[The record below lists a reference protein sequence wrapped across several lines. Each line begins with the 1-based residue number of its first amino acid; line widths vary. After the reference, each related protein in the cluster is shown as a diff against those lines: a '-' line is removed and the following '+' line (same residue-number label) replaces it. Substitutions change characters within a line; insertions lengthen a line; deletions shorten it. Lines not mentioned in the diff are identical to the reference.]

1 MSNQPVQTVTTSA
14 DKAKLVLA
22 GAAVVAGVVGFYA
35 LAGQATLIRAAAL
48 VGGLALAIAFAWTSY
63 HGRVFIGFAS
73 ESVKETKKVVW
84 PSRREAMQITGV
96 VFGFVLVMALFLWGT
111 DKLLELVLYELIL
124 GWR

>member
-22 GAAVVAGVVGFYA
+22 GTAVVAGVVGFYA

-48 VGGLALAIAFAWTSY
+48 IGGLVLAIAFAWTSY
-63 HGRVFIGFAS
+63 QGRVFIGFAI

-84 PSRREAMQITGV
+84 PTRREAMQITGV

-111 DKLLELVLYELIL
+111 DKLLEVVLYGLIL

>member
-22 GAAVVAGVVGFYA
+22 GAAVLAGVVGFYA

-48 VGGLALAIAFAWTSY
+48 VGGLVLAIAFAWTSY
-63 HGRVFIGFAS
+63 QGRTFIGFAS

-111 DKLLELVLYELIL
+111 DKLLEVVLHGLIL

>member
-35 LAGQATLIRAAAL
+35 LAGQAALIRAAAL

-96 VFGFVLVMALFLWGT
+96 VFGFVLVMALFLWGA